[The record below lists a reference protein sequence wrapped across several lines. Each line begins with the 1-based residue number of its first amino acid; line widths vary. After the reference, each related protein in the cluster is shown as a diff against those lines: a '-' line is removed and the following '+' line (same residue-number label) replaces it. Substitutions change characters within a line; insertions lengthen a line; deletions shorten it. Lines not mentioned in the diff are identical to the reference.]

1 MHQYAR
7 MLQYVNYQ
15 HARILPYVNLTRPHT
30 ERFRACSLLQFCSE
44 QPNMIEVNDTQR
56 RLIELDVEHRDLD
69 AVIDMLILDG
79 HADQL
84 QLRRL
89 KKRKLQLK
97 DHITLLKMQLVPDV
111 PA

>member
-1 MHQYAR
+1 MTDSQDI
-7 MLQYVNYQ
+7 QQ
-15 HARILPYVNLTRPHT
+15 
-30 ERFRACSLLQFCSE
+30 
-44 QPNMIEVNDTQR
+44 

-69 AVIDMLILDG
+69 AVIEVLILDG
-79 HADQL
+79 LHDQL

-97 DHITLLKMQLVPDV
+97 DYITLLKMQLVPDV